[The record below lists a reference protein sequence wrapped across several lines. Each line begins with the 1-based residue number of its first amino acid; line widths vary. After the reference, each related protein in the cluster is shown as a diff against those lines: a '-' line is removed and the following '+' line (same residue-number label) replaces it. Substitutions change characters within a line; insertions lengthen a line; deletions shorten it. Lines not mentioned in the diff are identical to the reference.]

1 MRGVGE
7 RDAGLRRGRGDAR
20 GRGGAARRGEVRRGE
35 AAMAAEAVA
44 SGNRERKA
52 VQRHPVLLPRAEV
65 RPFPLVV
72 SAKKMGK
79 CFPKARTLVE

>member
-1 MRGVGE
+1 
-7 RDAGLRRGRGDAR
+7 
-20 GRGGAARRGEVRRGE
+20 
-35 AAMAAEAVA
+35 MAAEAVA

>member
-1 MRGVGE
+1 
-7 RDAGLRRGRGDAR
+7 
-20 GRGGAARRGEVRRGE
+20 
-35 AAMAAEAVA
+35 MAAEAVA

-72 SAKKMGK
+72 SAKKNGEML
-79 CFPKARTLVE
+79 PKGQNFGRVGPVLIGFDGLIRPKNI